1 MFNPNQ
7 YVKPNVTKDDV
18 LQLKKAFDTIDL
30 DHNNSISPLEIR
42 AFFQRLELQDSKDA
56 IYDMLKVMDDD
67 YSGGVDFDEFFNFL
81 TEIFDEKEKREEIR
95 RLLKRGVD
103 VASKPVAA
111 PKQEASKKE
120 TASNSKPEANKKAEP
135 KQKEAA
141 MTREKQKKEVLRSK
155 QPKAG
160 NKGGENKGDTSVT
173 EGFNPD
179 PYVSATAS
187 RETVMDLKKA
197 FDLLDDDKSGM
208 VSPAE
213 ITKYFEQLGL
223 MTKNKLIYQ
232 VLAEMD
238 ADNSGG
244 IDFEEFVK
252 FVTSRVSDKDTN
264 LKDEIARIFAFFDS
278 NNDGKVTWTELKS
291 VAQFLGEEMT
301 DDEIKEMFVKA
312 DLDDDGFVNV
322 DDFYNIW
329 TGKGYY

>member
-18 LQLKKAFDTIDL
+18 LQLKKAFDAIDL
-30 DHNNSISPLEIR
+30 DHNNSISPSEIR
-42 AFFQRLELQDSKDA
+42 VFFQRLELQDSKDA
-56 IYDMLKVMDDD
+56 IYEMLKVMDDD

-95 RLLKRGVD
+95 KLLKRGVD
-103 VASKPVAA
+103 ISSKPVAA
-111 PKQEASKKE
+111 QKQEASKKE
-120 TASNSKPEANKKAEP
+120 TANNSKPEANKKAETKP
-135 KQKEAA
+135 KEAA
-141 MTREKQKKEVLRSK
+141 LSREKQKKEVLRSK
-155 QPKAG
+155 QPKA
-160 NKGGENKGDTSVT
+160 KGGENKGDTSVT

-179 PYVSATAS
+179 PYVTATAS
-187 RETVMDLKKA
+187 KETVTDLKKA
-197 FDLLDDDKSGM
+197 FDILDEDRSGM

-252 FVTSRVSDKDTN
+252 FITSRVTDKDEN
-264 LKDEIARIFAFFDS
+264 LRDEIARIFEFFDS
-278 NNDGKVTWTELKS
+278 NHDGKVTWTELKS

-312 DLDDDGFVNV
+312 DLDNDGFVNV

-329 TGKGYY
+329 TGQGYY

>member
-7 YVKPNVTKDDV
+7 YVKPNVIKDDV
-18 LQLKKAFDTIDL
+18 LQLKKAFDAIDL

-103 VASKPVAA
+103 LASKPD
-111 PKQEASKKE
+111 ASKKE
-120 TASNSKPEANKKAEP
+120 TASNSKPEANKKTES

-141 MTREKQKKEVLRSK
+141 MSREKQKKEVLRSK
-155 QPKAG
+155 PKTG
-160 NKGGENKGDTSVT
+160 NKGGENKGDASVT

-179 PYVSATAS
+179 PYVTATAS
-187 RETVMDLKKA
+187 KETVMDLKKA
-197 FDLLDDDKSGM
+197 FDILDDDRSGM
-208 VSPAE
+208 VSPVE
-213 ITKYFEQLGL
+213 ITKYFEQMGL

-252 FVTSRVSDKDTN
+252 FITSRVSDKDTN
-264 LKDEIARIFAFFDS
+264 LRDEIARIFDFFDS
-278 NNDGKVTWTELKS
+278 NHDGKVTWTELKS

-329 TGKGYY
+329 TGQGYY